1 MVQPGTIEGK
11 RRAKGGA
18 RELRDSGWWR
28 HQSDPQKVEIDRF
41 SHPRRS
47 EFSPRIVKGRCSGI
61 VPMSAE
67 NHFDFEARRMS
78 GTREDRQNIGSSMD
92 WVQSFR
98 GETASFQPTSPNRIK
113 QGVSPVRWSQ
123 SIVHDDMTA
132 PNEMDAPFLASTTE
146 KPNLTSP
153 EKNVRPELTVA
164 GVDIRPDSQDHL
176 KRSKMKIVTKHHGRN
191 PIHGESP
198 PRVPRK
204 GLAHESSRIGAA
216 GVRGSK
222 NPDRSELK
230 GGYLKEHLNQSRRSV
245 RQNVLREDPRIMS
258 AGRSTKEVEA
268 VAKRPYYPQNK
279 ALQKMRVG
287 SPTKKYKPI
296 AKYIRRHSMQFQSK
310 NLMYQ
315 NINPLSVN
323 DLSSED
329 KRDDHVTLT
338 GFQRGKSTERHCNN
352 LSELQDKDV
361 EQRRL
366 LKSVKVPGQNHHSQK
381 NIIETWDKDESPAR
395 VRKLKTCQ
403 LSPGHRPNRDQF
415 GNILKHKYSTLWH
428 EEKLPDVNEE
438 KMRYEMELAQ
448 ARAEARKS
456 HDFAKEVAK
465 KVNGDSQSEKQ
476 WTGRKYAF

>member
-11 RRAKGGA
+11 RRAKGGG

-28 HQSDPQKVEIDRF
+28 HQSDPKKVEIDRF
-41 SHPRRS
+41 SHPRRCQ
-47 EFSPRIVKGRCSGI
+47 FSPKIVKGRCTGI
-61 VPMSAE
+61 VPRSAE
-67 NHFDFEARRMS
+67 NQFDFEAKKMT
-78 GTREDRQNIGSSMD
+78 GTREDRLNTRKSID
-92 WVQSFR
+92 WIQSFR
-98 GETASFQPTSPNRIK
+98 GESASFQPTSPNRIQHGK
-113 QGVSPVRWSQ
+113 PEVKWSQ
-123 SIVHDDMTA
+123 RLVHDEMTA
-132 PNEMDAPFLASTTE
+132 PNEMDAPYLSSTTQ

-153 EKNVRPELTVA
+153 ERNDRDELTVA
-164 GVDIRPDSQDHL
+164 GVDVRPDSQDNL
-176 KRSKMKIVTKHHGRN
+176 RRSKKNIATKNHGRN

-204 GLAHESSRIGAA
+204 GLAYESSRIGAA

-230 GGYLKEHLNQSRRSV
+230 GGYFKEHINLSRRSV
-245 RQNVLREDPRIMS
+245 RQNVLREDISIMS

-268 VAKRPYYPQNK
+268 VAKRPYFPQNK
-279 ALQKMRVG
+279 ALQKMRIG

-315 NINPLSVN
+315 NINPLSAN

-329 KRDDHVTLT
+329 KRDDHVNLT
-338 GFQRGKSTERHCNN
+338 GFQRRKSTERHCNT
-352 LSELQDKDV
+352 LSELQGKDV

-366 LKSVKVPGQNHHSQK
+366 LKSVSVPGQNHHSQK
-381 NIIETWDKDESPAR
+381 NIIETWDKTPSPAR

-403 LSPGHRPNRDQF
+403 LSPGHHPNRDQF
-415 GNILKHKYSTLWH
+415 GHILKHKYSTLWH
-428 EEKLPDVNEE
+428 EDKLPDVNEE
-438 KMRYEMELAQ
+438 KMRYELELVEARAQ
-448 ARAEARKS
+448 AKKA
-456 HDFAKEVAK
+456 HDFAKEVAQ

-476 WTGRKYAF
+476 RTERKYAF